1 MKISSNLSQ
10 LFLIGTTL
18 ALAGCNQP
26 AAVAGVPMINQAD
39 VCEVKSWQHDASAL
53 VCKPGQKIVFLP
65 ASFGNEQLPIM
76 FAAVNCDMRY
86 SIALTN
92 GGVACIYAP
101 MTPKAAAEP
110 AVKENKP

>member
-1 MKISSNLSQ
+1 MKLFSIRSQ
-10 LFLIGTTL
+10 LCVIGATL

-26 AAVAGVPMINQAD
+26 ATVANLPTINQAD

-53 VCKPGQKIVFLP
+53 ACKPGQKIVFLP
-65 ASFGNEQLPIM
+65 GSFGNEQLPIM

-101 MTPKAAAEP
+101 ITPTAAAQSP
-110 AVKENKP
+110 VK